1 LLNLEA
7 GLESAHEDAF
17 GRGAKAPQDRRG
29 GRGKWYARRNHPVL
43 RTEGLL
49 AQAARTESNYRAYG
63 ADDVERLR
71 FIRRCRSLDMAL
83 SEIRALLLIA
93 DRPAQSCDGVNGILD
108 AHIEHVSARI
118 GELKALEKALKL
130 LRGQCAQQQTVAA
143 CGIMRGLGE
152 SEDSGV
158 PKSRANQSHVHGV
171 HKH

>member
-1 LLNLEA
+1 MKTHSAGAPKLLKI
-7 GLESAHEDAF
+7 
-17 GRGAKAPQDRRG
+17 GAVAAASG
-29 GRGKWYARRNHPVL
+29 TPVETI
-43 RTEGLL
+43 RFYEREGLL

-152 SEDSGV
+152 SEDSGAT
-158 PKSRANQSHVHGV
+158 KSRANQSHVHGV

>member
-1 LLNLEA
+1 MKTHSAGAPKLLKI
-7 GLESAHEDAF
+7 
-17 GRGAKAPQDRRG
+17 GAVAAASG
-29 GRGKWYARRNHPVL
+29 TPVETI
-43 RTEGLL
+43 RFYEREGLL
-49 AQAARTESNYRAYG
+49 AHAARTESNYRAYG

-130 LRGQCAQQQTVAA
+130 LREQCAQPQTVAA

-152 SEDSGV
+152 SEDSGAT
-158 PKSRANQSHVHGV
+158 KSRANQSHVHGV